1 MEKKID
7 LRIIKTKKVIY
18 EALID
23 LMKEKTFEEIKVSD
37 ICNKALIN
45 RSTFY
50 AHYEDKYELLV
61 EFINDLKSNFTNEL
75 DKRKHITDTRD
86 YYMELIKLFID
97 HVEEYRD
104 IYSSIMT
111 NSRNSIMMDILLSVI
126 NEDISKKIKNDKRN
140 SSIPKVI
147 IAKFYLGGLLSLGI
161 EWLEN
166 TNKYT
171 KEEIYNFLNKL
182 IPENIESI

>member
-1 MEKKID
+1 
-7 LRIIKTKKVIY
+7 
-18 EALID
+18 
-23 LMKEKTFEEIKVSD
+23 
-37 ICNKALIN
+37 
-45 RSTFY
+45 
-50 AHYEDKYELLV
+50 
-61 EFINDLKSNFTNEL
+61 
-75 DKRKHITDTRD
+75 
-86 YYMELIKLFID
+86 MELIKLFID

-111 NSRNSIMMDILLSVI
+111 NNRNSIMMDILLSVI

-182 IPENIESI
+182 IPENIENI